1 MDKIDSPHGKF
12 VVLGVK
18 MSDAH
23 IHTHTH
29 THRGKTEE

>member
-1 MDKIDSPHGKF
+1 MDKIDSSHGKF

-18 MSDAH
+18 MSD
-23 IHTHTH
+23 THTH